1 MWYPYL
7 INMSM
12 CPFVLYP
19 YLRRASKYTHM
30 YVARSCNKKKRC
42 DYYINDGS
50 FSYIRVRRICGNNK
64 YVYVPCCL
72 VRISKMCVYIHSY
85 VCVTLMEYGYVIT
98 TSMCVCVYVCVCM

>member
-30 YVARSCNKKKRC
+30 YVARSCNKKK
-42 DYYINDGS
+42 D
-50 FSYIRVRRICGNNK
+50 
-64 YVYVPCCL
+64 
-72 VRISKMCVYIHSY
+72 
-85 VCVTLMEYGYVIT
+85 VIT
-98 TSMCVCVYVCVCM
+98 TSMLDPSLT